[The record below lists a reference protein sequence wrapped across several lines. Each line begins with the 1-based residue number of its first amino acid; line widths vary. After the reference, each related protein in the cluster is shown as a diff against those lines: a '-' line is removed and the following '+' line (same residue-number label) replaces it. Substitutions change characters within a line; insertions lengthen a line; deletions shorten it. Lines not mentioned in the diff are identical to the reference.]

1 MIGWGFYK
9 RWACTSNNRYRIPIK
24 IWKCK
29 KVNRYISIL
38 PTFLLPYKQYT
49 FSVIYTV
56 LKLYILSG
64 LSMEKSLAQVFSKS
78 CSPAY
83 QLVQYWIKGISKK
96 CSIWTAM
103 LQQDNKLNMKP
114 SVNKSSRPQELI
126 QLMEAMEYYFQHTQV
141 DAQREAMHE
150 KLFNRYRGSPF
161 SKSA

>member
-1 MIGWGFYK
+1 
-9 RWACTSNNRYRIPIK
+9 
-24 IWKCK
+24 
-29 KVNRYISIL
+29 
-38 PTFLLPYKQYT
+38 
-49 FSVIYTV
+49 
-56 LKLYILSG
+56 
-64 LSMEKSLAQVFSKS
+64 
-78 CSPAY
+78 
-83 QLVQYWIKGISKK
+83 
-96 CSIWTAM
+96 M